1 MPTKQTKGQIEA
13 DISKAVVKFERDHM
27 GRGPHEVRS
36 HIVQDMILIRLKGVL
51 TQAEKQLV
59 KSEGAELLKQV
70 RTKLLEHSSDRL
82 KEVVTGLTGCH
93 VVSMHSDL
101 STRTEERVILF
112 VLDRNLEDRLRQELS
127 PSI

>member
-1 MPTKQTKGQIEA
+1 VPTKQTKGQIEA

-36 HIVQDMILIRLKGVL
+36 HIIQDMILIRLKGVL

-70 RTKLLEHSSDRL
+70 RSKLLEHSSDRL
-82 KEVVTGLTGCH
+82 KEVVMGLTGCQ

-101 STRTEERVILF
+101 STRTEERIILF
-112 VLDRNLEDRLRQELS
+112 VLDRNLEDRLRQE
-127 PSI
+127 PSAPP